1 MRAPHD
7 TEPFDT
13 APVEPPGETRTN
25 GSDTDPSDAPTL
37 RDDPD
42 ALLGGLPKARAVK
55 VKPVRTAST
64 SGQEAAA
71 YDVGVITLDP
81 GVITPPPEPPVLLAA
96 SDDAD
101 RDASTAPVR

>member
-1 MRAPHD
+1 M
-7 TEPFDT
+7 
-13 APVEPPGETRTN
+13 
-25 GSDTDPSDAPTL
+25 L

-64 SGQEAAA
+64 SGEQEAA

-81 GVITPPPEPPVLLAA
+81 GVATPPPEPPVLVARRE
-96 SDDAD
+96 DAE
-101 RDASTAPVR
+101 RDASTLRPEKRAPDRKSTRLNSSHW